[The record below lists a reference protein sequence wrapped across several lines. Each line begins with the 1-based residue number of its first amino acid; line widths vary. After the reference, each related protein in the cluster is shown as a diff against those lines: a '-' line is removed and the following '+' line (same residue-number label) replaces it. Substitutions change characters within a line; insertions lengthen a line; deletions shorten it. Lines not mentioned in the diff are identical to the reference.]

1 MLTREQ
7 NELVTRTGP
16 GTPLGAVM
24 RRYWVPVA
32 LSAEL
37 AEPDGPPVRLQVLGE
52 RLVAF
57 RDSAGRLGLLD
68 ELCAHRC
75 ASLFF
80 GRNEEDG
87 LRCVYHGWKYD
98 VSGRGRGMPNEPA
111 ESNFKDRV
119 RQRAYPCRGRGGMV
133 WSYLGP
139 RSTPPELPELE
150 WANVPPGQRNL
161 SPVL

>member
-57 RDSAGRLGLLD
+57 RDSSGRLGLLD

-75 ASLFF
+75 ASLFL

-98 VSGRGRGMPNEPA
+98 VTGQCVDMPNEPDRNKFA
-111 ESNFKDRV
+111 DRV
-119 RQRAYPCRGRGGMV
+119 RLIASPTFELAGIV
-133 WSYLGP
+133 WTYMG
-139 RSTPPELPELE
+139 PPEKQPPVPNFELT
-150 WANVPPGQRNL
+150 
-161 SPVL
+161 